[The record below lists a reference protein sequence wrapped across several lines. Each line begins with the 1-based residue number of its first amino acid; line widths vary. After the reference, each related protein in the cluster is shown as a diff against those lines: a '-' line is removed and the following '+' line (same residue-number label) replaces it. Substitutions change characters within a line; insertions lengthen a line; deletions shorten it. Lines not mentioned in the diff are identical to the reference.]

1 MHDISPE
8 LTVKRDRLLE
18 LLRSYGSCAV
28 AFSGGLDSTVVAKA
42 AQVALG
48 ARAVAVT
55 GASASLAV
63 GELQEARQLAAA
75 IGIRHEIIET
85 QELAIPQYQENT
97 GNRCFYCK
105 NELFARMEQITS
117 RLDVAVIV
125 DGSNHDDQGDHR
137 PGLQAARQRQVRSP
151 LAECGLTKA
160 EVRQLAL
167 HWELPTWDKPAAP
180 CLSSRI
186 AYGEKVTPERLKMI
200 EGAEQFLR
208 GRGFQPLRVRYH
220 RGDVARIEV
229 ALDAVPRL
237 VEPQLRR
244 EVTEHFKSLGFKY
257 VSLDLEGFRSGSLNA
272 ALPLESRV
280 SLSPGGRG

>member
-1 MHDISPE
+1 
-8 LTVKRDRLLE
+8 
-18 LLRSYGSCAV
+18 
-28 AFSGGLDSTVVAKA
+28 
-42 AQVALG
+42 
-48 ARAVAVT
+48 
-55 GASASLAV
+55 
-63 GELQEARQLAAA
+63 
-75 IGIRHEIIET
+75 
-85 QELAIPQYQENT
+85 
-97 GNRCFYCK
+97 
-105 NELFARMEQITS
+105 
-117 RLDVAVIV
+117 
-125 DGSNHDDQGDHR
+125 
-137 PGLQAARQRQVRSP
+137 
-151 LAECGLTKA
+151 
-160 EVRQLAL
+160 
-167 HWELPTWDKPAAP
+167 
-180 CLSSRI
+180 
-186 AYGEKVTPERLKMI
+186 MI